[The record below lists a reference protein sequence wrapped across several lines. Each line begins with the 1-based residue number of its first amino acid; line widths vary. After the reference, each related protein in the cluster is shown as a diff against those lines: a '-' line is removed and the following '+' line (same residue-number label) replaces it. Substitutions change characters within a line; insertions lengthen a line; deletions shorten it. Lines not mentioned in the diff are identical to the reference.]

1 MSKPT
6 FYYVDRIDGAGVTTV
21 LLNLNYVKE
30 IYAALV
36 DAVQDQYKIV
46 YVLKDNSFRYSLD
59 LYNGSEEAANEIQ
72 ESFME

>member
-6 FYYVDRIDGAGVTTV
+6 FYYVDRIDEAGVTTV

-59 LYNGSEEAANEIQ
+59 LYNGSEEASNEIQ